1 MSAIKP
7 FEITGVLVSV
17 GDEQQK
23 TDRFKIREFVIDA
36 GDEKY
41 PNNLIFQLNNDNT
54 GCINPYGVGERLVVS
69 FYLRGWAKGCNL
81 ICASIQASESAER
94 NYKPRKEKEPELPL
108 PNEPHYLNEV
118 IPTGR
123 KRENQPAKDN
133 EEEVSDLP
141 F

>member
-1 MSAIKP
+1 MSATKP

-23 TDRFKIREFVIDA
+23 TDRFKIREFVINA

-41 PNNLIFQLNNDNT
+41 PNNLIFQLTNDNT
-54 GCINPYGVGERLVVS
+54 DCIDPYGVGERLVVS

-81 ICASIQASESAER
+81 ICASIQPVESAER
-94 NYKPRKEKEPELPL
+94 NYKPRKEPELPL
-108 PNEPHYLNEV
+108 PNEPHYLNDP

-123 KRENQPAKDN
+123 KRENIPAKDN
-133 EEEVSDLP
+133 AEEVSDLP